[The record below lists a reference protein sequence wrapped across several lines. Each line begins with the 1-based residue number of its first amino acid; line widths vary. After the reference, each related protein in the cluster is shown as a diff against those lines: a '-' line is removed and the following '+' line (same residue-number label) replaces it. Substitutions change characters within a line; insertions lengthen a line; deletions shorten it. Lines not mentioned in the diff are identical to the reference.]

1 MPERAWRAGFS
12 GPAVLPSVR
21 CADDQGGQVNRNV
34 KAENE
39 YLRKALALRRKLQEF
54 LDDNVCLDDRNA
66 LTETFTLGDGPRRRV
81 TGRQLDI
88 LMAMAPDDVRKA
100 NE

>member
-1 MPERAWRAGFS
+1 M
-12 GPAVLPSVR
+12 
-21 CADDQGGQVNRNV
+21 NRNV

-54 LDDNVCLDDRNA
+54 LDENSAGDVADDQG
-66 LTETFTLGDGPRRRV
+66 FTLGDGCFRPV
-81 TGRQLDI
+81 TRAQRSI
-88 LMAMAPDDVRKA
+88 LIEMAPEDVRKA